1 MNKKVY
7 YRGGQSKVN
16 SFTRARRGHKMSMDD
31 LTPLFSRPPSEN
43 KKRNSNDHFEPSKLE
58 RSTFKKNKMTS
69 TVSMVNSVTAS
80 KTNSPLK
87 FSMRNSQPKYPQKE
101 KEERLKLYKFYYQIG
116 FGGFGR
122 VWKVYNKEDTRD
134 YAMKEIS
141 KRRYF
146 LFYPGSF
153 RKTTSSQ
160 SSTKGKSS
168 ASSTTPSSST

>member
-7 YRGGQSKVN
+7 YRGTQSKVN
-16 SFTRARRGHKMSMDD
+16 SFTRQRRGHKMSMDD
-31 LTPLFSRPPSEN
+31 LTPLYSRPPSEN
-43 KKRNSNDHFEPSKLE
+43 KKRNSNDHYYEPSKLQ

-87 FSMRNSQPKYPQKE
+87 FSMRNSQPKYPQHQKE
-101 KEERLKLYKFYYQIG
+101 QKLKLYKFYYQIG

-122 VWKVYNKEDTRD
+122 VWKVYNKENNRD

-146 LFYPGSF
+146 RYNLELF
-153 RKTTSSQ
+153 RKIILSQ
-160 SSTKGKSS
+160 YSMKEKY
-168 ASSTTPSSST
+168 